1 MAEAF
6 KCDRCG
12 KFYTECGDDAVYKV
26 AQVIE
31 DSIGAGWPRYK
42 TLDLCPYCRESLAK
56 WYEAVKEE

>member
-12 KFYTECGDDAVYKV
+12 KFYTECGDDVSYKIAKIV
-26 AQVIE
+26 E
-31 DSIGAGWPRYK
+31 SSIVRTNYK

-56 WYEAVKEE
+56 WYESVKEE